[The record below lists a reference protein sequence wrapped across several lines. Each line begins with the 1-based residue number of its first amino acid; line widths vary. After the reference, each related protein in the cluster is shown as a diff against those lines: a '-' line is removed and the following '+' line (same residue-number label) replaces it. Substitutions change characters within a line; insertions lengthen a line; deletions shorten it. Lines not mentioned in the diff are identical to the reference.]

1 ERDMDDVANE
11 FPIAAEPT
19 SREILN
25 SLWTETIP
33 KVDELNQ
40 VQLVKADSRYAEA
53 YFVAR
58 TIYQQVALNN
68 YRYRD
73 FLILAPDLKEYE
85 TYLTPILR
93 QNNIPFFN
101 DLQQEMK
108 YHPLVVLIENLFNLR
123 DLKDS
128 PFQTQSM
135 LAILKTHLLIPSW
148 YKEEAE
154 YIHDVDEL
162 ENFVLAHGINHNLWK
177 KHFADFVSAEVI
189 RLDKIDEEVVKI
201 DRLRGYLVDKVTNL
215 FTKLEQEKD

>member
-1 ERDMDDVANE
+1 M
-11 FPIAAEPT
+11 
-19 SREILN
+19 
-25 SLWTETIP
+25 
-33 KVDELNQ
+33 
-40 VQLVKADSRYAEA
+40 
-53 YFVAR
+53 
-58 TIYQQVALNN
+58 
-68 YRYRD
+68 
-73 FLILAPDLKEYE
+73 APDLKEYE

-123 DLKDS
+123 DLKEN

-189 RLDKIDEEVVKI
+189 RLDKIDEEVAKI

-215 FTKLEQEKD
+215 FTKLEQEKDSQKALTIFFDFLTKNGIAERLEQWRMLQIMLVICSKRNNLNNYGIC